1 MKHILCFLTILFA
14 SSVVGQNQL
23 PNEKWAVDDSLGLA
37 LIHTSIKN
45 VLTST
50 TSLQQGKNRY
60 TLSKDN
66 TTPQPH
72 GSITF
77 KNGDGRT
84 FKTFITSI
92 PLIQIDAP
100 QGIVNE
106 PKRLAKI
113 KYTDADTTFTSY
125 AGIELRGSSSLI
137 FAKKTYD
144 LNFYKDSTGKEN
156 SDVQLAGMR
165 KDDDWVLDGL
175 FNEPL
180 RMRSYLSL
188 NLWNEI
194 YQPYYLDREPKAKGG
209 AQGTYADV
217 FVNGKYQG
225 IFLLQEQVDRK
236 LTRIKKIK
244 DDTVRGELFQ
254 GASYNGAVTF
264 DSLPKKKNYLP
275 LWGGYNVKYPVPT
288 NIYWDNLYPFTDFVI
303 NSSDDAFAKAIPHKF
318 HLDNAV
324 NYFLFI
330 NAVRAPDNLGKNLF
344 LVRYTKNE
352 PYFYAPWDL
361 DGTFGTI
368 FSGKRIP
375 TTDDFLQNGL
385 LRRLIATNADG
396 FVSSFQQRWSTLR
409 TGVFATENI
418 LRRQAD
424 VYNKL
429 LENRMFERESL
440 VWKEFKYDP
449 EGLEYMQQWTQER
462 LLFLDTYIAAIPKG
476 TKK

>member
-1 MKHILCFLTILFA
+1 
-14 SSVVGQNQL
+14 
-23 PNEKWAVDDSLGLA
+23 
-37 LIHTSIKN
+37 
-45 VLTST
+45 
-50 TSLQQGKNRY
+50 
-60 TLSKDN
+60 
-66 TTPQPH
+66 
-72 GSITF
+72 
-77 KNGDGRT
+77 
-84 FKTFITSI
+84 

-100 QGIVNE
+100 QGIVDE
-106 PKRLAKI
+106 PKRLAQI

-144 LNFYKDSTGKEN
+144 LNFYKDSTGNKN
-156 SDVQLAGMR
+156 VDVQLAGMR
-165 KDDDWVLDGL
+165 NDDDWVLDGL

-194 YQPYYLDREPKAKGG
+194 YQPYYLDREPKAKAG

-236 LTRIKKIK
+236 LTRINKIK
-244 DDTVRGELFQ
+244 DDIVRGELFQ

-275 LWGGYNVKYPVPT
+275 FWGGYNVKYPVPT

-303 NSSDDAFAKAIPHKF
+303 NSSNDAFAKAIPEKF

-344 LVRYTKNE
+344 LIRYTTNE

-361 DGTFGTI
+361 DGSFGTI

-375 TTDDFLQNGL
+375 TTNDFLQNGL
-385 LRRLIATNADG
+385 LRRLIATNAEG
-396 FVSSFQQRWSTLR
+396 FVSNFQQRWSELR
-409 TGVFATENI
+409 TGVFATEAI
-418 LRRQAD
+418 LKRQED

-429 LENRMFERESL
+429 LENKVFERESL
-440 VWKEFKYDP
+440 VWKEFKYDR

-462 LLFLDTYIAAIPKG
+462 LHFLDTYITTLSK